1 MKSLRVLKA
10 AGLILTAVV
19 LGLMTVQG
27 TYALWNK
34 VVPSNAGTLQAA
46 DFNVLVNGTPMPAA
60 QITQLEIGQLGRG
73 PANAKYTKIE
83 IANKV
88 NVTPDSPLVL
98 QASVAGLTPV
108 DNFGGKL
115 TVRTARVAGTAD
127 CKTVA
132 YPVAAPSGP
141 IIVTKDAPQTLCFKV
156 ELAAD
161 TAAAHMGKPITIPVT
176 VTVAQAPVAQK

>member
-27 TYALWNK
+27 SYALWNQ
-34 VVPSNAGTLQAA
+34 VAQSNAGTVEAA

-60 QITQLEIGQLGRG
+60 SINKLEIGQLSRG
-73 PANAKYTKIE
+73 TAAYTKIE
-83 IANKV
+83 IVNNV
-88 NVTPDSPLVL
+88 NVTSDSPLVL
-98 QASVAGLTPV
+98 QATLTGLTPA

-115 TVRTARVAGTAD
+115 TVKTARVAGAVD
-127 CKTVA
+127 CTTVA
-132 YPVAAPSGP
+132 YAAGAPAGP
-141 IIVTKDAPQTLCFKV
+141 MVLTKGVPQTICFKV

-161 TAAAHMGKPITIPVT
+161 TAAAHLGKNINIPVT
-176 VTVAQAPVAQK
+176 VTVAQAPVAKK